1 MQPLFLVLAGLVWCS
16 LATPAAAQPFRVIT
30 RYRAYA
36 TPVVM
41 DTLVRPYEF
50 AAPIDSVHQ
59 ALLRAAEKFKL
70 KIDLDNRSQGLVGA
84 SRLTKIGS
92 LGGERLS
99 RYLHCGS
106 GFGGPYA
113 DTFRL
118 TLTIVALE
126 DRIGRDSTRVGFAMA
141 GEGQTTEGSSSDPV
155 ACASSGVFELRWA
168 QAVAREL
175 GLPPPM
181 P

>member
-1 MQPLFLVLAGLVWCS
+1 MRPVVLVLAGLAWCS
-16 LATPAAAQPFRVIT
+16 SATPAAAQVFRVVT
-30 RYRAYA
+30 RYRAWA

-41 DTLVRPYEF
+41 DTLALPYDF
-50 AAPIDSVHQ
+50 AAPIDSVHG
-59 ALLRAAEKFKL
+59 ALLRAAERFKL
-70 KIDLDNRSQGLVGA
+70 KIDLDDRAKGLVGA
-84 SRLTKIGS
+84 TRFTRVGS

-113 DTFRL
+113 DSYRL

-126 DRIGRDSTRVGFAMA
+126 TRLGRDSTRVGFAMA
-141 GEGQTTEGSSSDPV
+141 GEGQTTEGNSSDPV

-168 QAVAREL
+168 QAVAGEL
-175 GLPPPM
+175 GLPPPN